1 MNYLDVS
8 YLDKLVNKTG
18 KHGTN
23 HTGVKEGYIGD
34 LNIKS
39 INQSIN
45 MPKKSFK
52 SKWQSIYLQFEP
64 NFGSTDRIYNI
75 SSLQFF
81 HGFYTILPKSQQ

>member
-1 MNYLDVS
+1 MNYLNVS

-52 SKWQSIYLQFEP
+52 SK
-64 NFGSTDRIYNI
+64 
-75 SSLQFF
+75 
-81 HGFYTILPKSQQ
+81 

>member
-23 HTGVKEGYIGD
+23 HTGVKEGYIGY

-39 INQSIN
+39 INQYA
-45 MPKKSFK
+45 KKSFK

>member
-8 YLDKLVNKTG
+8 YLNKLVNKTG

-34 LNIKS
+34 LNIQS

-45 MPKKSFK
+45 QPISKKSFK
-52 SKWQSIYLQFEP
+52 L
-64 NFGSTDRIYNI
+64 ND
-75 SSLQFF
+75 QFF
-81 HGFYTILPKSQQ
+81 YLAMV